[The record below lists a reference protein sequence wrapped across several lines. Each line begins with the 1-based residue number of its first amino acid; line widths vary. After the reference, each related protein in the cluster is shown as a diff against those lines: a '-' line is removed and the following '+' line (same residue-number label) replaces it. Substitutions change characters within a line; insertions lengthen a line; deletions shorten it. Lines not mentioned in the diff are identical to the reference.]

1 MGKRIQRSLQS
12 EECLILGWLKGC
24 WADHDQFWN
33 SWGPAGGDQQSTEQV
48 MTLPFDIRLILR
60 SGLFGGSSA
69 AAWRYHATWHNSFL
83 ILLVFVL
90 RFLFGCLALFS
101 FISALFNSSSCNFCG
116 CCGCDCYRCCAWF
129 WLLLWLLSFCFWWG
143 CAAVFH
149 ASSTNLSFQHF
160 QRFQQAASIRQ
171 SSVSSVPRPP

>member
-1 MGKRIQRSLQS
+1 
-12 EECLILGWLKGC
+12 
-24 WADHDQFWN
+24 
-33 SWGPAGGDQQSTEQV
+33 

-101 FISALFNSSSCNFCG
+101 FFSALFNSSSCNCG
-116 CCGCDCYRCCAWF
+116 CCGCDCYRCCVVIVPVVAVVAF
-129 WLLLWLLSFCFWWG
+129 VLLLVGLCCRLSC
-143 CAAVFH
+143 
-149 ASSTNLSFQHF
+149 FQH
-160 QRFQQAASIRQ
+160 QLELSALSALSAGCIDPPVISVVSAKATVDLPNILEHLRSCQ
-171 SSVSSVPRPP
+171 SSPEGT

>member
-1 MGKRIQRSLQS
+1 
-12 EECLILGWLKGC
+12 
-24 WADHDQFWN
+24 
-33 SWGPAGGDQQSTEQV
+33 

-101 FISALFNSSSCNFCG
+101 FFLHCLI
-116 CCGCDCYRCCAWF
+116 
-129 WLLLWLLSFCFWWG
+129 LLLAIVVVVVVIVTVVVL
-143 CAAVFH
+143 
-149 ASSTNLSFQHF
+149 
-160 QRFQQAASIRQ
+160 
-171 SSVSSVPRPP
+171 

>member
-1 MGKRIQRSLQS
+1 
-12 EECLILGWLKGC
+12 
-24 WADHDQFWN
+24 
-33 SWGPAGGDQQSTEQV
+33 

-101 FISALFNSSSCNFCG
+101 FILHCLI
-116 CCGCDCYRCCAWF
+116 
-129 WLLLWLLSFCFWWG
+129 LLLAVFVVVVVVIVTVVVLVIVPVVALVDFVLLLVGLLS
-143 CAAVFH
+143 
-149 ASSTNLSFQHF
+149 LQHF
-160 QRFQQAASIRQ
+160 QRFQQAASIHQ